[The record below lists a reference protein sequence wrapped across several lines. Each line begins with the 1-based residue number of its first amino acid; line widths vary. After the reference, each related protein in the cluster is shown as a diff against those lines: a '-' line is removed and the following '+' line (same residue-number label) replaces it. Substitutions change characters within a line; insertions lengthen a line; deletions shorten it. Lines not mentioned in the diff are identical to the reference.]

1 MPISSQIDRPSELDV
16 LIKKDFQ
23 NRLMKDSLLKVKQIS
38 SFDKKRFI
46 KLIGIVNIN
55 IMKMVENN
63 VKLYLL

>member
-1 MPISSQIDRPSELDV
+1 
-16 LIKKDFQ
+16 
-23 NRLMKDSLLKVKQIS
+23 MKDSLLKVKQIS